1 MAAKPDG
8 EVKAMEAALSSL
20 KPEEKK
26 RVLLWLWER
35 LEVAGPAPAATLSS
49 ASPVTPGAVI
59 VNAGI
64 PAVSRCNSY
73 REKFLGAKEPK
84 IDAERITCLAYY
96 LTHYKATPAIQN
108 QGTPSVK
115 C

>member
-8 EVKAMEAALSSL
+8 EVKAMEATFEALSSL

-26 RVLLWLWER
+26 RVLLWLWEK
-35 LEVAGPAPAATLSS
+35 LEVAGPAPAATQSS

-64 PAVSRCNSY
+64 PAVRRVRCNSY
-73 REKFLGAKEPK
+73 REKFLGAKRAQ
-84 IDAERITCLAYY
+84 DRCRAYY
-96 LTHYKATPAIQN
+96 LL
-108 QGTPSVK
+108 GLLLDSL
-115 C
+115 